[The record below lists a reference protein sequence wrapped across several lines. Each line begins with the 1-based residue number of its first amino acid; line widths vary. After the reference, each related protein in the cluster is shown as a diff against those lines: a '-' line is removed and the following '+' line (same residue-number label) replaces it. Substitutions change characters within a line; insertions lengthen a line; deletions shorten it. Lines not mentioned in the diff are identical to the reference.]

1 MKALNFDVELLGDC
15 DTIVSE
21 LCRQLGDGWS
31 VLAEGIE
38 PLYEVTEDQL
48 LTPPLTPADTETVDQ
63 NQFKFEGSEVKPKD
77 SSGDESQVDSSGIQD
92 QGSVADG
99 VKEELSI
106 KQGQSSDENDVK
118 ELSIKQGNSSETA
131 DTSCAC
137 ASLEEGKT
145 ETSVNTIKTR
155 EMASESENSSC
166 TTEPCDSSNLHHST
180 SASKSDLA
188 DKHHTEGNK
197 SANIKETTEG
207 PVSESKDSKDE
218 RLSEVS
224 TTTGDKAM
232 NISEAHSS
240 DSNKNDDA
248 VYQESMD
255 IGETEE
261 TNESRKCSSS
271 VCYGDKDTCGC
282 SADINELRKMWKPAI
297 VRYSVSKRL
306 GRKYEFVVQIIMI
319 LRAHLNSQH
328 LLLPTSFQ
336 SFNRGTCVKKN
347 VYTLWGSNS
356 AIFMFN

>member
-1 MKALNFDVELLGDC
+1 MELLGDC

-21 LCRQLGDGWS
+21 LCRQLGNGWS

-63 NQFKFEGSEVKPKD
+63 SQFKFEGSEVKPKD
-77 SSGDESQVDSSGIQD
+77 SLDDESQVDSSGIQD
-92 QGSVADG
+92 QGSVEDG

-106 KQGQSSDENDVK
+106 KQGQSSEENDVK
-118 ELSIKQGNSSETA
+118 ELSIKQRNSSETA

-137 ASLEEGKT
+137 ADLEEGKT
-145 ETSVNTIKTR
+145 ETSKNNIKTR
-155 EMASESENSSC
+155 EMVSESENGSYI
-166 TTEPCDSSNLHHST
+166 TEPCDSSNLHHST

-188 DKHHTEGNK
+188 DKLHTEVNKSDK
-197 SANIKETTEG
+197 SANIKEATEG
-207 PVSESKDSKDE
+207 PVSESNDSKDE
-218 RLSEVS
+218 HLSEVS

-240 DSNKNDDA
+240 DSNKSNDA

-255 IGETEE
+255 IGETGE
-261 TNESRKCSSS
+261 TSESRKCSST

-319 LRAHLNSQH
+319 LSIEG
-328 LLLPTSFQ
+328 TS
-336 SFNRGTCVKKN
+336 
-347 VYTLWGSNS
+347 
-356 AIFMFN
+356 